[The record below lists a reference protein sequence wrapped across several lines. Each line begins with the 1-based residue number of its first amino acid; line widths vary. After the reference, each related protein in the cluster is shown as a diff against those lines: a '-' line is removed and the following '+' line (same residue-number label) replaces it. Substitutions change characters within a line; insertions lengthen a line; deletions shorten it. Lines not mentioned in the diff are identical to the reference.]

1 MSTPTNT
8 GGIVGRS
15 RRTWGDPAGEFNQT
29 VTVDSGNYEA
39 TGSNDLGWSALVV
52 KTAGD
57 AVLHTHN
64 GSVAASDLSAGVI
77 YPIGIKR
84 VATSNGKIILLKK

>member
-8 GGIVGRS
+8 GGIVGRG
-15 RRTWGDPAGEFNQT
+15 RRTFGDPAGEFNQT
-29 VTVDSGNYEA
+29 VTVEANYEA

-52 KTAGD
+52 KTAGN

-64 GSVAASDLSAGVI
+64 GSIHSDLSWS
-77 YPIGIKR
+77 YLSIGIK
-84 VATSNGKIILLKK
+84 KFDL

>member
-8 GGIVGRS
+8 GGIVGRG
-15 RRTWGDPAGEFNQT
+15 RRTFGDPAGEFNQT
-29 VTVDSGNYEA
+29 VTVEGNYEA

-57 AVLHTHN
+57 AVLHTHM
-64 GSVAASDLSAGVI
+64 VVWQLQTYPLELSI
-77 YPIGIKR
+77 Q
-84 VATSNGKIILLKK
+84 

>member
-8 GGIVGRS
+8 GGIVGRG
-15 RRTWGDPAGEFNQT
+15 RRTFGDPAGEFNQT
-29 VTVDSGNYEA
+29 VTVEGNYEA

-64 GSVAASDLSAGVI
+64 GSVAAADLSAGVI

-84 VATSNGKIILLKK
+84 VSTSNGKIILLKK